1 MNRRI
6 ALFVLAA
13 AIPLVLLFGTLSYIS
28 LQRQQVEMRAE
39 AQFRTRQ
46 IMDRVDGEL
55 QANLR
60 HLRLLAESPALDGA
74 NPDLAWFHNLAVR
87 FSKWLPLWDRVI
99 LADRNDQ
106 QIINTARPFGSEL
119 PKVVELESH
128 RHVLDTGE
136 PVIGGV
142 GSPGPLASD
151 QVPRAHL
158 RVPVSRNGS
167 VRYVLTALVSINGAG
182 SILVDE
188 LNPKWAPFLVDSEDT
203 IVSSPRFPARVGEQS
218 TQEVETARV
227 LSRQGLYIGRDPN
240 GVEVVS
246 LFQKSPATGWSAH
259 VAIPRNLYDGPSKW
273 ANVIAAVSVA
283 TFLALAAGVV
293 LLLRKE
299 MEERARRAR
308 LMEHATRLEALGRM
322 TGGVAHDFN
331 NLLMVIL
338 TSVDLMVKRVD
349 APGVLKYLD
358 RIRMAAKRGSDLSK
372 SLLVFSRGGRGETE
386 IVELNEHLKR
396 LAELARQSLRGD
408 INLNL
413 QLSGKALFVK
423 VDTTELDLA
432 ILNLVSNAKDAL
444 PQGGTVTLGTCEV
457 LAGGKAHAEL
467 QCQDNGTGIPKDVL
481 PHVIEPFFTTKDVGQ
496 GTGLGLSQVY
506 GFVKA
511 AGGSTSI
518 DSVVGKGTTVTF
530 KLPLAEPAQALAPT
544 FDQTGG
550 LEGVQLSLAPVE
562 TTILLVDDNH
572 EVRGATAEQLRS
584 EGFQVVEQHGPAE
597 ALKYLEQDTP
607 AIVVS
612 DIVMPGEMDGVGL
625 GLEIRRRWPKLR
637 VILVS
642 GYSTKW
648 QDAEAAGFHLIGKP
662 YEVSQLISVIQPS
675 IGPLQQKQQAGQS
688 PISAPK

>member
-13 AIPLVLLFGTLSYIS
+13 AIPVVLLLGTLSYIS

-55 QANLR
+55 VANIR
-60 HLRLLAESPALDGA
+60 HLRLLAESPILDGD
-74 NPDLAWFHNLAVR
+74 NPDLARFHDLAVR
-87 FSKWLPLWDRVI
+87 FSKWIPLWDRVI
-99 LADRNDQ
+99 LADRENQ

-128 RHVLDTGE
+128 SHVLNTGE

-142 GSPGPLASD
+142 GAPGPLASD

-158 RVPVSRNGS
+158 RVPVSRDGR

-182 SILVDE
+182 SILVNE
-188 LNPKWAPFLVDSEDT
+188 LNPNWAAFLVDSEDT
-203 IVSSPRFPARVGEQS
+203 IVSSPRFPARVGEHS
-218 TQEVETARV
+218 TKEVETARA
-227 LSRQGLYIGRDPN
+227 LSTQGLYIERDPN

-259 VAIPRNLYDGPSKW
+259 VAIPRDLYDGPSRW

-338 TSVDLMVKRVD
+338 TSVDLMAKRVD
-349 APGVLKYLD
+349 VPGVAKYLD

-372 SLLVFSRGGRGETE
+372 SLLVFSRGGRGQAEV
-386 IVELNEHLKR
+386 VELNEHLRR
-396 LAELARQSLRGD
+396 LADLARQSLRGD
-408 INLNL
+408 ITLDL
-413 QLSGKALFVK
+413 QLSSKALFVE

-444 PQGGTVTLGTCEV
+444 PQGGTVTLATCEV
-457 LAGGKAHAEL
+457 FAGGKAHAEL
-467 QCQDNGTGIPKDVL
+467 RCRDNGTGIPSDVL
-481 PHVIEPFFTTKDVGQ
+481 PHVLEPFFTTKDVGQ

-511 AGGSTSI
+511 VGGSTSI
-518 DSVVGKGTTVTF
+518 DSVVGQGTTVTLW
-530 KLPLAEPAQALAPT
+530 LPQADPPQALAPS
-544 FDQTGG
+544 FHQA
-550 LEGVQLSLAPVE
+550 ESPQEARLSITPSVI
-562 TTILLVDDNH
+562 TILLVDDNH
-572 EVRGATAEQLRS
+572 EVRSGTAEQLRS
-584 EGFQVVEQHGPAE
+584 EGFRVVEQHGPVE

-625 GLEIRRRWPKLR
+625 GLEIRRRWPKLP
-637 VILVS
+637 VVLVS

-648 QDAEAAGFHLIGKP
+648 QEAEAAGFPLMRKP
-662 YEVSQLISVIQPS
+662 YEAKQLID
-675 IGPLQQKQQAGQS
+675 A
-688 PISAPK
+688 ISARIRA